1 MTTDYPVGLFALTFN
16 AEGVMQCQVRIE
28 RVQGDTAWC
37 LMYSWLDGC
46 ADEVRPLP
54 HDAEWT
60 GWTFYEDIAAWR
72 DAGTE
77 ESAAAWRRDGHTTN
91 PSTGGNP

>member
-1 MTTDYPVGLFALTFN
+1 MEY
-16 AEGVMQCQVRIE
+16 QVQIK

-37 LMYSWLDGC
+37 LMFSWLDGC

-60 GWTFYEDIAAWR
+60 GWKFYEDIEAWR
-72 DAGTE
+72 DAGAE
-77 ESAAAWRRDGHTTN
+77 RSARAWRRTEARHPVVVN
-91 PSTGGNP
+91 PSMTTGGRPPLSNDAAAS